1 MSSLT
6 KKQMR
11 VRRHLRVRNKVRGSS
26 ERPRM
31 SIFKSNSKIEV
42 QFIDDDKNITLL
54 GISSSTKNLEA
65 AKNIGAKAAEL
76 ALSKGI
82 NEVVFDRGGFSF
94 GQNLKALADSAR
106 EAGLKF

>member
-1 MSSLT
+1 MSTLT

-11 VRRHLRVRNKVRGSS
+11 IRRHFRVRNKVKGTS

-42 QFIDDDKNITLL
+42 QFIDDDKNITLIGL
-54 GISSSTKNLEA
+54 SSSNKNLEA
-65 AKNIGAKAAEL
+65 AKNLGSEAAKI

-106 EAGLKF
+106 EEGLKF

>member
-1 MSSLT
+1 MSTLT

-11 VRRHLRVRNKVRGSS
+11 IRRHFRVRNKVKGTS

-42 QFIDDDKNITLL
+42 QFIDDDKNVTLIGL
-54 GISSSTKNLEA
+54 SSSNKNLEA
-65 AKNIGAKAAEL
+65 AKNLGSEAAKI

-106 EAGLKF
+106 EEGLKF

>member
-1 MSSLT
+1 MSTLT

-11 VRRHLRVRNKVRGSS
+11 IRRHYRVRNKMRGTS

-42 QFIDDDKNITLL
+42 QFIDDDKKVTLIGL
-54 GISSSTKNLEA
+54 SSSNKNLDAAKNLGSEA
-65 AKNIGAKAAEL
+65 AKI

-82 NEVVFDRGGFSF
+82 TEVVFDRGGFSF

-106 EAGLKF
+106 EEGLNF

>member
-1 MSSLT
+1 MSTLT

-11 VRRHLRVRNKVRGSS
+11 IRRHFRVRNKVKGTSQ
-26 ERPRM
+26 RPRM

-42 QFIDDDKNITLL
+42 QFIDDDKNITLIGL
-54 GISSSTKNLEA
+54 SSSNKNLEA
-65 AKNIGAKAAEL
+65 AKNLGSEAAKI

-106 EAGLKF
+106 EEGLKF

>member
-42 QFIDDDKNITLL
+42 QFIDDDKNVTLIGL
-54 GISSSTKNLEA
+54 SSSNKNLEA
-65 AKNIGAKAAEL
+65 AKNLGSEAAKI

-106 EAGLKF
+106 EEGLKF

>member
-1 MSSLT
+1 MSTLT

-11 VRRHLRVRNKVRGSS
+11 IRRHFRVRNKVKGTS

-42 QFIDDDKNITLL
+42 QFIDDDKNVTLIGL
-54 GISSSTKNLEA
+54 SSSNKNLEA
-65 AKNIGAKAAEL
+65 AKNLGSDAAKI

-106 EAGLKF
+106 EEGLKF

>member
-42 QFIDDDKNITLL
+42 QFVDDDKNITLL
-54 GISSSTKNLEA
+54 GTSSF
-65 AKNIGAKAAEL
+65 AKSF
-76 ALSKGI
+76 SKFIIWCIFI
-82 NEVVFDRGGFSF
+82 NP
-94 GQNLKALADSAR
+94 
-106 EAGLKF
+106 

>member
-1 MSSLT
+1 MSTLT

-11 VRRHLRVRNKVRGSS
+11 IRRHFRVRNKVKGTSQ
-26 ERPRM
+26 RPRM

-42 QFIDDDKNITLL
+42 QFIDDDKNVTLIGL
-54 GISSSTKNLEA
+54 SSSNKNLEA
-65 AKNIGAKAAEL
+65 AKNLGSEAAKI

-106 EAGLKF
+106 EEGLKF

>member
-42 QFIDDDKNITLL
+42 QFVDDDKNITLL
-54 GISSSTKNLEA
+54 GISSSAKNLEA
-65 AKNIGAKAAEL
+65 ARNIGAKAAEL

-82 NEVVFDRGGFSF
+82 NEVIFDRGGFSF

>member
-1 MSSLT
+1 MSTLT

-11 VRRHLRVRNKVRGSS
+11 IRRHFRVRNKVKGTS

-42 QFIDDDKNITLL
+42 QFIDDDKNVTLIGL
-54 GISSSTKNLEA
+54 SSSNKNLEA
-65 AKNIGAKAAEL
+65 AKNLSSEAAKI

-94 GQNLKALADSAR
+94 GQNLKALADRAR
-106 EAGLKF
+106 EEGLKF

>member
-1 MSSLT
+1 MSTLT

-11 VRRHLRVRNKVRGSS
+11 IRRHFRVRNKVKGTS

-42 QFIDDDKNITLL
+42 QFIDDDKNVTLIGL
-54 GISSSTKNLEA
+54 SSSNKNLEA
-65 AKNIGAKAAEL
+65 AKNLGSEAAKI

-94 GQNLKALADSAR
+94 GQNLKALADCAR
-106 EAGLKF
+106 EEGLKF

>member
-1 MSSLT
+1 MSTLT

-26 ERPRM
+26 DRPRM

-42 QFIDDDKNITLL
+42 QFVDDDKNKTLL
-54 GISSSTKNLEA
+54 GISSSSKNLEA
-65 AKNIGAKAAEL
+65 SKNIGTKAAEL

-82 NEVVFDRGGFSF
+82 TEVVFDRGGFSF

>member
-1 MSSLT
+1 MSTLT

-11 VRRHLRVRNKVRGSS
+11 IRRHFRVRNKVKGTS

-42 QFIDDDKNITLL
+42 QFIDDDKNVTLIGL
-54 GISSSTKNLEA
+54 SSSNKNLEA
-65 AKNIGAKAAEL
+65 AKNLGSEAAKI

-82 NEVVFDRGGFSF
+82 NEVIFDRGGFSF

-106 EAGLKF
+106 EEGLKF

>member
-42 QFIDDDKNITLL
+42 QFIDDDKNITLIGL
-54 GISSSTKNLEA
+54 SSSNKNLEA
-65 AKNIGAKAAEL
+65 AKNLGSEAAKT

-106 EAGLKF
+106 EEGLKF

>member
-1 MSSLT
+1 MSTLT

-11 VRRHLRVRNKVRGSS
+11 IRRHYRVRNKMRGTS

-42 QFIDDDKNITLL
+42 QFIDDDKNVTLIGL
-54 GISSSTKNLEA
+54 SSSNKNLEA
-65 AKNIGAKAAEL
+65 AKNLGSEAAKI

-106 EAGLKF
+106 EEGLKF

>member
-1 MSSLT
+1 
-6 KKQMR
+6 
-11 VRRHLRVRNKVRGSS
+11 
-26 ERPRM
+26 M

-42 QFIDDDKNITLL
+42 QFIDDDKNITLI
-54 GISSSTKNLEA
+54 GRSSSNKNLEA
-65 AKNIGAKAAEL
+65 AQNLGSEAAKI

-106 EAGLKF
+106 EQGLKF

>member
-1 MSSLT
+1 MSTLT

-11 VRRHLRVRNKVRGSS
+11 IRRHFRVRNKVKGTS

-42 QFIDDDKNITLL
+42 QFIDDDKNVTLIGL
-54 GISSSTKNLEA
+54 SSSNKNLEA
-65 AKNIGAKAAEL
+65 AKNLGSEVAKI

-106 EAGLKF
+106 EEGLKF

>member
-42 QFIDDDKNITLL
+42 QFVDDDKNITLL
-54 GISSSTKNLEA
+54 GISSSAKNLEA
-65 AKNIGAKAAEL
+65 AKNNGAKAAEL

>member
-1 MSSLT
+1 MSTLT

-11 VRRHLRVRNKVRGSS
+11 IRRHFRVRNKVKGTS

-31 SIFKSNSKIEV
+31 SVFKSNSKIEV
-42 QFIDDDKNITLL
+42 QFIDDDKNVTLIGL
-54 GISSSTKNLEA
+54 SSSNKNLEA
-65 AKNIGAKAAEL
+65 AKNLGSEAARI

-106 EAGLKF
+106 EEGLKF

>member
-1 MSSLT
+1 MSTLT

-11 VRRHLRVRNKVRGSS
+11 IRRHFRVRNKVKGTS

-42 QFIDDDKNITLL
+42 QFIDDDKNVTLIGL
-54 GISSSTKNLEA
+54 SSSNKNLEA
-65 AKNIGAKAAEL
+65 AKNLGSEAAKI

-106 EAGLKF
+106 EQGLKF

>member
-42 QFIDDDKNITLL
+42 QFVDDDKNIAV
-54 GISSSTKNLEA
+54 K
-65 AKNIGAKAAEL
+65 
-76 ALSKGI
+76 
-82 NEVVFDRGGFSF
+82 
-94 GQNLKALADSAR
+94 
-106 EAGLKF
+106 

>member
-1 MSSLT
+1 MSTLT

-11 VRRHLRVRNKVRGSS
+11 IRRHFRVRNKVKGTS

-31 SIFKSNSKIEV
+31 SVFKSNSKIEV
-42 QFIDDDKNITLL
+42 QFIDDDKNVTLIGL
-54 GISSSTKNLEA
+54 SSSNKNLEA
-65 AKNIGAKAAEL
+65 AKNLGSEAAKI

-106 EAGLKF
+106 EEGLKF

>member
-1 MSSLT
+1 MSTLT

-11 VRRHLRVRNKVRGSS
+11 IRRHFRVRNKVKGTS

-42 QFIDDDKNITLL
+42 QFIDDCKNVTLIGL
-54 GISSSTKNLEA
+54 SSSNKNLEA
-65 AKNIGAKAAEL
+65 AKNLGCEAAKI

-106 EAGLKF
+106 EEGLKF

>member
-1 MSSLT
+1 MSTLT

-11 VRRHLRVRNKVRGSS
+11 IRRHFRVRNKVKGTS

-42 QFIDDDKNITLL
+42 QFIDDDKNVTLIGL
-54 GISSSTKNLEA
+54 SSSNKNLEA
-65 AKNIGAKAAEL
+65 AKNLGSEAARI

-106 EAGLKF
+106 EEGLKF